1 MSVPWS
7 YVLKFVIIGDAAVG
21 KTSLL
26 VRLTDQRFLQNP
38 DPTLGVEFGSKLIQL
53 EDIGETVK
61 LQCWDTAGSEAFR
74 SITRSYY
81 RGAAGA
87 LLVFDPTNKQSFA
100 NMRSWLSDVREHA
113 DPHLTCILIA
123 NKIDLCSGPS
133 PSKPRVV
140 SSEEAAQWAKEE
152 EMDYLEASAK
162 TGTNVDEAFTRAA
175 RIILSKIKTG
185 LFDDKRS
192 TGVKKP
198 THSSANQLTLEST
211 PSKGGCC

>member
-7 YVLKFVIIGDAAVG
+7 YVLKFVIIGDAGVG

-38 DPTLGVEFGSKLIQL
+38 DPTLGVEFGSKLIHL
-53 EDIGETVK
+53 EDINETVK

-87 LLVFDPTNKQSFA
+87 LLVFDPTSRPSFT

-123 NKIDLCSGPS
+123 NKLDVCEGPAA
-133 PSKPRVV
+133 SKARAVPT
-140 SSEEAAQWAKEE
+140 EEAAQWAKEE
-152 EMDYLEASAK
+152 EIDYLEASAK
-162 TGTNVDEAFTRAA
+162 TGVNVDEAFTRAA

-192 TGVKKP
+192 TGVKRP
-198 THSSANQLTLEST
+198 TRPTTDQLTLEA
-211 PSKGGCC
+211 PPQKGGCC